1 MIESGLMG
9 FVEATAFDSGYR
21 RACAD
26 MLLFLESVDGL
37 PVIRRVGMEML
48 RTAIVPESLEAL
60 ASGESRMYRKTDEKG
75 KAKYFVGKKKSAKT
89 ADLREKISQDDTEL
103 LETSRKGGKT

>member
-1 MIESGLMG
+1 MIEPGYMG

-26 MLLFLESVDGL
+26 MLLFLESVEGGL
-37 PVIRRVGMEML
+37 PVIRREGMEML

-60 ASGESRMYRKTDEKG
+60 ASGEARMYRKTDGKG
-75 KAKYFVGKKKSAKT
+75 KAKYFVEKT
-89 ADLREKISQDDTEL
+89 KHEKHDVL
-103 LETSRKGGKT
+103 